1 MERVPAPF
9 VLDDRHR
16 RDAHRS
22 LIDHGFILWRR
33 RCTLALAKVKRLV
46 LLLCP
51 LRQLGGGSTSFDYPS
66 CAEQASSQC
75 PQGPAVRKHRQNVE
89 LTPYV
94 FAPLVLELAKIDP
107 VRVLHRSLER

>member
-9 VLDDRHR
+9 VLDDRYR
-16 RDAHRS
+16 REARGR
-22 LIDHGFILWRR
+22 LVDHAFVLWRR
-33 RCTLALAKVKRLV
+33 RWTLALAKVMRLV

-51 LRQLGGGSTSFDYPS
+51 LRQLGGGSPSFDYPS
-66 CAEQASSQC
+66 CAEQASSEC
-75 PQGPAVRKHRQNVE
+75 PQGPAVCKHRQNVE

-107 VRVLHRSLER
+107 